1 MMSAAIIPFDFE
13 SHAVRSVMIDGLPW
27 FVAVDV
33 CRVLE
38 HSNPTRALA
47 RLDDD
52 EKRLIDPNEL
62 LGSSVAGGGAQM
74 MNVITQGAL
83 FALTFR
89 STLPVAKRLRRWVT
103 DEVLPAILRDGHYAL
118 PGADREELAAK
129 RAYFAALPEA
139 HRDRAEAHAEAV
151 RQIEALIA
159 EGSRVGAAVA
169 QVAADRGL
177 SVRSLYS
184 YRRTVYMVP
193 GTDHGAA
200 LAPRW
205 SGPRA
210 MLADCHPEAMALF
223 LDLCRSGVRIS
234 DGYRRVVAA
243 AHANGWWPI
252 PAERT
257 LRRVVQRI
265 GAPRSLAKGIA

>member
-1 MMSAAIIPFDFE
+1 MSTAIIPFDFE
-13 SHAVRSVMIDGLPW
+13 TNAVRVVVIENAPW
-27 FVAVDV
+27 FVAADA

-38 HSNPTRALA
+38 HSNSRKALT

-52 EKRLIDPNEL
+52 EKGVTKVYTLGGEQEMNIISESGLYALI
-62 LGSSVAGGGAQM
+62 
-74 MNVITQGAL
+74 
-83 FALTFR
+83 LT
-89 STLPVAKRLRRWVT
+89 SNKPAAKRFRKWVT
-103 DEVLPAILRDGHYAL
+103 AEVMPAIRRDGSYSL
-118 PGADREELAAK
+118 PGADRQDLAAK

-223 LDLCRSGVRIS
+223 LDLCSKPSRIS
-234 DGYRRVVAA
+234 DCYRRTVAVSA
-243 AHANGWWPI
+243 EKGWAPI
-252 PAERT
+252 PSMQT
-257 LRRVVQRI
+257 MRRVVQRI
-265 GAPRSLAKGIA
+265 GAPRSLAKGVA